1 MTAWLSW
8 QQQFGRRWVTQWA
21 PYTPLH
27 QCHRCGRRGSPVTVK
42 QQPIG
47 ATCMRCWNRLRPLVA
62 EQQALNEIAGLVR
75 QLEKPRG
82 HEDRRA
88 A

>member
-21 PYTPLH
+21 PYTPLR
-27 QCHRCGRRGSPVTVK
+27 QCHRCGHGR
-42 QQPIG
+42 
-47 ATCMRCWNRLRPLVA
+47 
-62 EQQALNEIAGLVR
+62 E
-75 QLEKPRG
+75 
-82 HEDRRA
+82 A